1 MLNEPA
7 SKRSITVK
15 IGAETAEDVNALFG
29 KLVEGNSH
37 ASRQIAEKASWNQKI
52 QAILN
57 DYKKFLGEG
66 RNEQTP

>member
-7 SKRSITVK
+7 SKRSITIKV
-15 IGAETAEDVNALFG
+15 ATETAEDINALFG

-37 ASRQIAEKASWNQKI
+37 AAKQIAQKASWNQKI
-52 QAILN
+52 QAIIQ